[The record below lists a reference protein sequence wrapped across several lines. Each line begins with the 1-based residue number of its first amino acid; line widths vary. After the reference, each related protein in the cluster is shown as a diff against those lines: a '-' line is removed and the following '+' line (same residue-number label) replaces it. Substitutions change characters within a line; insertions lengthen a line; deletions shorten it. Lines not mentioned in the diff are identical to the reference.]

1 MEYHLNK
8 RSVSQRRN
16 ALDTASEQ
24 SVDFDLTL
32 PDYCPDIERILSC
45 TLDPNIYIANV
56 SGDLADILELTLKE
70 GDSVIFTGTA
80 RELENSVSAVG
91 VSPLVVMEKRTL
103 TLTFYYPPQSG
114 NEGMECSLSFD
125 LCVEAVQTK
134 NNPDKAFS

>member
-45 TLDPNIYIANV
+45 NLDPKIYIANV
-56 SGDLADILELTLKE
+56 SGDRLNIEGGACVRVMYAD
-70 GDSVIFTGTA
+70 GDSGCV
-80 RELENSVSAVG
+80 RELCHLRVLLLRCILFVRYHLVFGLYLAWYPGRVADRHAVLLF
-91 VSPLVVMEKRTL
+91 V
-103 TLTFYYPPQSG
+103 
-114 NEGMECSLSFD
+114 
-125 LCVEAVQTK
+125 
-134 NNPDKAFS
+134 